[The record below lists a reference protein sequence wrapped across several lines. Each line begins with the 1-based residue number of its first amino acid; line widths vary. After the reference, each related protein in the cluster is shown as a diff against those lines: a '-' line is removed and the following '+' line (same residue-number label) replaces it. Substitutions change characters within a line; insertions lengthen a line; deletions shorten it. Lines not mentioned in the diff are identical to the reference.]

1 MANSGN
7 IKSYWPSLSLIGVVL
22 LSSLL
27 FYRFFPKNFPTD
39 SWIPAILVFITAI
52 LFSVWAGLNER
63 EQYWQFIGFVVVL
76 FLLFYYVVIWEDLE
90 WHWQA
95 GLAAFLFGALVGATE
110 IGSRYRD
117 EPLKTIV
124 SPYGLIYTVLNGAIS
139 LLALLLILHYK
150 NIFPFVGDG
159 SDKLKAAI
167 VAGFG
172 ATLVMRSN
180 IALIKTP
187 DNKEIPIG
195 PDLVIRILL
204 QIIDTN
210 VDRLRAVER
219 QRILQ
224 QNFEK
229 MQELGSFEKSF
240 PFLFNSL
247 LAFQN
252 LDNTL
257 KEQLSITFENYKKID
272 APEDVKRLALG
283 FVFLTLVGESNFEA
297 IVRRAV
303 EIKKSAEAQ
312 GATSPAIGRP
322 PITPPQPPGP

>member
-1 MANSGN
+1 MAMLGK
-7 IKSYWPSLSLIGVVL
+7 IISYWRGFSLIGTFI
-22 LSSLL
+22 LSSYL
-27 FYRFFPKNFPTD
+27 FYKFFPRDFPTD
-39 SWIPAILVFITAI
+39 SWAPALIVFFTAA
-52 LFSVWAGLNER
+52 LFCVWAGLTER

-76 FLLFYYVVIWEDLE
+76 FLLFYYVVIWKDLE

-117 EPLKTIV
+117 ESLKTIV
-124 SPYGLIYTVLNGAIS
+124 SPYGLIYMVFNGAIS

-180 IALIKTP
+180 LALIKTP

-210 VDRLRAVER
+210 IDRLRAVER

-224 QNFEK
+224 QNFAK
-229 MQELGSFEKSF
+229 IQELGSFENSF

-252 LDNTL
+252 LDNIL
-257 KEQLSITFENYKKID
+257 KEQLSTTFENYKKID

-283 FVFLTLVGESNFEA
+283 FVFLTVVGESNFEA
-297 IVRRAV
+297 IVKRAV
-303 EIKKSAEAQ
+303 EIKQLAEARA
-312 GATSPAIGRP
+312 ATLPPPAVGGP
-322 PITPPQPPGP
+322 PITPS